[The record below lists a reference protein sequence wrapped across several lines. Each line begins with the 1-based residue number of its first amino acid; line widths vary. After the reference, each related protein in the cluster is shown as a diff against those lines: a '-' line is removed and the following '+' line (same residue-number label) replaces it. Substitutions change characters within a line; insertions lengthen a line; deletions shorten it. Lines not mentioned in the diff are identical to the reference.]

1 MKKKKEHFYRV
12 IAHLAD
18 GDIEIFPM
26 KKEHFT
32 TFFEAYEAREEH
44 LPLCENISIYLY
56 EIN

>member
-1 MKKKKEHFYRV
+1 MNKTKAHFYRV

-44 LPLCENISIYLY
+44 LELCENISIYIY
-56 EIN
+56 TIN

>member
-1 MKKKKEHFYRV
+1 MNKKQAHFYRV

-32 TFFEAYEAREEH
+32 TFFEAYEAMEEH
-44 LPLCENISIYLY
+44 RSLCDDISIYLY
-56 EIN
+56 ELK

>member
-1 MKKKKEHFYRV
+1 MKKKQEHFYRV

-32 TFFEAYEAREEH
+32 TFFEAYEAREEN
-44 LPLCENISIYLY
+44 LELCDDIDIVV
-56 EIN
+56 EI

>member
-1 MKKKKEHFYRV
+1 M

-44 LPLCENISIYLY
+44 QSLCENISIYLCKL
-56 EIN
+56 N

>member
-1 MKKKKEHFYRV
+1 MKNSKLHFYRV

-32 TFFEAYEAREEH
+32 TFFEAYEALEEH
-44 LPLCENISIYLY
+44 LSLCENISIYICKL
-56 EIN
+56 N